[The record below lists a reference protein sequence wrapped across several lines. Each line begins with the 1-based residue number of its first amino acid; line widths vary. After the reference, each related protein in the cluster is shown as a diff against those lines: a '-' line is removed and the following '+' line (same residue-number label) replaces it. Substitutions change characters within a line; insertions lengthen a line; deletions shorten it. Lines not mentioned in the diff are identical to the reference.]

1 MPNKIFKKLKKNFSN
16 FELHVCPT
24 KPGDAMKT
32 INEAKI
38 YNNYKPPSHSL
49 AC

>member
-1 MPNKIFKKLKKNFSN
+1 MPNKIVKKLKEKLSN
-16 FELHVCPT
+16 FELLVCLT
-24 KPGDAMKT
+24 KPADAMKT